1 MVNGFNDDL
10 YTQSSPQITQYP
22 SQGSNT
28 VLILV
33 WLVSGLFTVLIPLIF
48 RTLKQNNYRNMYA
61 MYNWEEAQQQ
71 YEEAQQQYQQ
81 NMEEYYQNQYYAN
94 NGQQGGG
101 NNYQYQW
108 EQMTGNY
115 DVNHCQWY
123 QLNCYPYYINEQ
135 GEPVPQAGWYPMWF
149 SGWTQTEDEREQML
163 EDGDTSSALRF
174 AYLWQM
180 VMFFVILLY
189 GYYVIRQNRVVTGLT
204 LALVIFLNMA
214 FLSMW
219 MLADGSIVTDGE
231 TVRQYGFYGQFPV
244 LMFMTNFWYI
254 VFGLIFTVV
263 LVLRGRYMHATTTT
277 TTTIDGATHHKHAPQ
292 RPPVAAAVA
301 DEEDEDD
308 TYQQLPAESPP
319 ISPTVN
325 RAPVRWDPP
334 SPGYTMKQK
343 QERI

>member
-1 MVNGFNDDL
+1 MVHGFNDDL
-10 YTQSSPQITQYP
+10 YTQSAPQITQYP
-22 SQGSNT
+22 SKGSNT
-28 VLILV
+28 VFILV

-81 NMEEYYQNQYYAN
+81 NMEEYYQNQYYSN

-101 NNYQYQW
+101 SYQYQW
-108 EQMTGNY
+108 EQMTGDY
-115 DVNHCQWY
+115 DVNQCQWY

-149 SGWTQTEDEREQML
+149 AGWTQTEDEREQML

-174 AYLWQM
+174 AYLWQI
-180 VMFFVILLY
+180 VMFAVILLY

-204 LALVIFLNMA
+204 LALVVFLNMA

-263 LVLRGRYMHATTTT
+263 LVLRGRYMHAATTTT
-277 TTTIDGATHHKHAPQ
+277 TTVDGATHHKHAP
-292 RPPVAAAVA
+292 RPHVAAAAAEV
-301 DEEDEDD
+301 EEDD
-308 TYQQLPAESPP
+308 TYKQLPAESPP